1 VQIPGFSG
9 GDRTDIGLP
18 AAQQNL
24 LEAVKKT
31 GKPLVVV
38 LMNGSALAVNWA
50 QENAD
55 AILEAWYPGQ
65 AGAQAIAETL
75 SGKNNPAGRLPV
87 TFYRSVHDLPLFTDY
102 SMANRTYR
110 YYKGKPLY
118 GFGYGLSYTSFA
130 YSNVKL
136 SAERLSAGD
145 NLTVDADVK
154 NTGKMPGDEVAELYL
169 IPSQNGLLPRY
180 SLEGFQR
187 LHLAPGQTKH
197 IQFTLDP
204 RQLSYVDAKGVRA
217 VRAGSYSVAVGGSQ
231 PEAGETTSFVI
242 TGEKELPH

>member
-1 VQIPGFSG
+1 
-9 GDRTDIGLP
+9 
-18 AAQQNL
+18 
-24 LEAVKKT
+24 LEAAKKT

-38 LMNGSALAVNWA
+38 LLNGSALAVNWA
-50 QENAD
+50 QQNAN

-87 TFYRSVHDLPLFTDY
+87 TFYRSVNDLPPFTDY

-110 YYKGKPLY
+110 YFKGQPLY

-136 SAERLSAGD
+136 NTERLNAGD
-145 NLTVDADVK
+145 ELTVTADVK
-154 NTGKMPGDEVAELYL
+154 NTGKMAGDEVAELYL
-169 IPSQNGLLPRY
+169 VPPQNGLLPRH

-187 LHLAPGQTKH
+187 LHLAPGETKH
-197 IQFTLDP
+197 IQFTLNP
-204 RQLSYVDAKGVRA
+204 RQLSYVDQKGVRA
-217 VRAGSYSVAVGGSQ
+217 VRSGTYAISVGGSQ
-231 PEAGETTSFVI
+231 PGPGGPQVSFAI